1 MRALCK
7 WPVWMALLWAAGLQ
21 AQEPEPDAALGY
33 LRFVNATGYDGVLK
47 VSLDGVDINPKGY
60 VAGQATGAVGLPP
73 KTCQIEMKHDILG
86 ELKTSVIL
94 KPGMV
99 SAVVALP
106 LVEKEPKPGEKPKV
120 ELTSQV
126 IESPPSTRGRPPTV
140 TILQTTPMETMEL
153 KVGSLSCAAA
163 RMKPETVTLTG
174 FAEFTPV
181 TLGDKKL
188 ATLNFTDPADQ
199 VLVFFTNEQG
209 LVKQVSFNN
218 QVK

>member
-1 MRALCK
+1 MRALYNLTI
-7 WPVWMALLWAAGLQ
+7 WLTLFSAMSVP
-21 AQEPEPDAALGY
+21 AQEPTPNMALGY
-33 LRFVNATGYDGVLK
+33 LRFVNATGFEGLLK

-60 VAGQATGAVGLPP
+60 VTGQATGAVGLIP
-73 KTCQIEMKHDILG
+73 KACQIEMKHDTLG
-86 ELKTSVIL
+86 ELKISIIL

-120 ELTSQV
+120 ELIHQV
-126 IESPPSTRGRPPTV
+126 IESPPAAKGRAPTV
-140 TILQTTPMETMEL
+140 TILQTTPMETMDL
-153 KVGSLSCAAA
+153 KVGSQSCAAA

-188 ATLNFTDPADQ
+188 ATLNFTDPTDQ
-199 VLVFFTNEQG
+199 VLVLFTNEQG

-218 QVK
+218 QVN